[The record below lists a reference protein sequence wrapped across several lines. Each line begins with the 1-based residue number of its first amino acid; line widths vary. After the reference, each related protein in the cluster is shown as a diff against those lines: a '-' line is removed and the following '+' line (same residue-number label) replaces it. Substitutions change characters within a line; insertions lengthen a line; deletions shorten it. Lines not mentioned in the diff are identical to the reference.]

1 MRFPVLVVLLALS
14 AAFVP
19 AAATAAELQPVTV
32 QAWNAYIATAQ
43 RAFLSRA
50 RDVAAAARR
59 PNQVSVTAAGEDG
72 IISVEDGLIHHWV
85 GRAFLP
91 GVTLGRALA
100 VSQDYASYAKF
111 YEAVIASR
119 LLQQQGDTFGVLLR
133 FREGGGGITAVLDV
147 RSTVTYTR
155 PGPNTVVALSV
166 SQEIR
171 EVENAGSARER
182 LLPQGRDSGYLWRAN
197 TFTYLREEA
206 GGVYVEMETF
216 GLSREFPPLLG
227 WLIEPIAR
235 RIGRKSVEGSIQE
248 FVAAIRKG

>member
-1 MRFPVLVVLLALS
+1 V
-14 AAFVP
+14 
-19 AAATAAELQPVTV
+19 
-32 QAWNAYIATAQ
+32 
-43 RAFLSRA
+43 
-50 RDVAAAARR
+50 
-59 PNQVSVTAAGEDG
+59 
-72 IISVEDGLIHHWV
+72 
-85 GRAFLP
+85 
-91 GVTLGRALA
+91 
-100 VSQDYASYAKF
+100 QDYASYAKF

-227 WLIEPIAR
+227 WLIEPIAKGLICGR
-235 RIGRKSVEGSIQE
+235 TPLLSTTIPFLLAGATTWLRIDGRTRLRLVCVE
-248 FVAAIRKG
+248 A